1 MKSIFCLKDKKSSK
15 KFFFLTINFSLLT
28 SFLPVTSSAVLL
40 EAADGGDTLMLGIA
54 APRNGTAVKEKCQKQ
69 IWIFF
74 SSWGQSYETFYGHNL
89 QIFIIT

>member
-1 MKSIFCLKDKKSSK
+1 MESIFCLKDEKSSK

-69 IWIFF
+69 IFIFF
-74 SSWGQSYETFYGHNL
+74 PPGVNSMKLFTA
-89 QIFIIT
+89 IIYKF